1 MPAPGRDAS
10 PTRSAALELREERR
24 LVQEGYEF
32 LDEKRLLLAAEILRQ
47 LEAHRGTHREYLERH
62 ADASAA
68 LAAAAGRH
76 GLDGLQV
83 YPAAEWGDASVR
95 TRSRNF
101 LGVMLVEAR
110 LDDGRGAQAPEAV
123 RPSAEAEW
131 CRRAFAALLECAAR
145 LAALSANLHRL
156 ADEYRR
162 TERRARALENV
173 LLPELDEALREIDDH
188 LETLDQEEAVR
199 VRKAHLGGGLRPL

>member
-1 MPAPGRDAS
+1 MPVPGRDTS

-24 LVQEGYEF
+24 LVQEGFEF
-32 LDEKRLLLAAEILRQ
+32 LDEKRLLLAAEILQQ
-47 LEAHRGTHREYLERH
+47 LEAYRSIHREYLDRH
-62 ADASAA
+62 AEASAA

-83 YPAAEWGDASVR
+83 YPAAEWRDATVR

-101 LGVMLVEAR
+101 LGVPLVEAR
-110 LDDGRGAQAPEAV
+110 LEDAGAAQAPEAV

-131 CRRAFAALLECAAR
+131 CRRAFAALIECAAR
-145 LAALSANLHRL
+145 LAALSGNLHRL

-173 LLPELDEALREIDDH
+173 LLPEIDEALHEIDDH
-188 LETLDQEEAVR
+188 LEALEQEEAVR
-199 VRKAHLGGGLRPL
+199 VRKAHRSGSPTQV